1 MGTYIIRRLI
11 AMVFMLI
18 ALSMVVF
25 FLFSVLPT
33 DPARLTCG
41 KGCTPATIKANEHRL
56 GLDKPVAEQYW
67 LWVKGLFVGRT
78 YGDNEA
84 SFECPA
90 PCLGYSFVQNEP
102 VNTLIRSKLP
112 VTIQLAIGGFI
123 LWMIVGI
130 FGGIIAALRRGSW
143 TDRGIMA
150 ASLVGYSFPSF
161 FVALL
166 LVFFVTV
173 KFGFPANGYVPF
185 EQSPWLWFQG
195 MVLPWI
201 AIALL
206 YAAFYTR
213 LTRNQ
218 MLETLGEDYIRTA
231 RAKGLKERR
240 VIGKH
245 AFRAGL
251 TPIVTSA
258 GLDLAGLLGGAIVI
272 EQVFNLDG
280 VGKLSVTSV
289 ITSDLPVITA
299 TVLLASVFVIIA
311 NLIVDIL
318 YAAIDPRVRLA

>member
-11 AMVFMLI
+11 AMVFMLV

-123 LWMIVGI
+123 LWMIAGI

-173 KFGFPANGYVPF
+173 KFGFPANGYVPLD
-185 EQSPWLWFQG
+185 QSPWLWFQG

>member
-1 MGTYIIRRLI
+1 M
-11 AMVFMLI
+11 
-18 ALSMVVF
+18 
-25 FLFSVLPT
+25 
-33 DPARLTCG
+33 
-41 KGCTPATIKANEHRL
+41 
-56 GLDKPVAEQYW
+56 
-67 LWVKGLFVGRT
+67 
-78 YGDNEA
+78 
-84 SFECPA
+84 
-90 PCLGYSFVQNEP
+90 
-102 VNTLIRSKLP
+102 
-112 VTIQLAIGGFI
+112 TIQLAVGGFI
-123 LWMIVGI
+123 LWMVVGI
-130 FGGIIAALRRGSW
+130 FGGIIAALRRGTWS
-143 TDRGIMA
+143 DRGIMA

-161 FVALL
+161 FIALL

-185 EQSPWLWFQG
+185 GQDPWLWFQG

-218 MLETLGEDYIRTA
+218 MLETLGEDFIRTA
-231 RAKGLKERR
+231 RAKGLKEPR

-272 EQVFNLDG
+272 ESVFNLDG

-289 ITSDLPVITA
+289 VTSDLPVITA
-299 TVLLASVFVIIA
+299 TVLLASVFVIVA